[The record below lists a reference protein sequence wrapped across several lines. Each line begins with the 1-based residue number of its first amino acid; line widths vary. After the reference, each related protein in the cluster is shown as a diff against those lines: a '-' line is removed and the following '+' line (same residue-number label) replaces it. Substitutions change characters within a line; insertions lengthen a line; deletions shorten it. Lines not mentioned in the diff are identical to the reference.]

1 MSGHTPIE
9 GLRDGPALPVDPNV
23 NSSRSGSRPLLDL
36 VAGARP
42 NFIKLAP
49 VARALAETGRF
60 ELRLV
65 HTGQHYDP
73 NMSDVF
79 FVDLGIPF
87 PDVHL
92 EVGSGSHGVQTA
104 RILERYEA
112 LLLQR
117 PPAATVVF
125 GDVNSTIACALAATK
140 LGIPVVH
147 VEAGLRSD
155 DRSMPEEIN
164 RILTD
169 AIASLLCVSE
179 PSGAANLRRE
189 GVPESRIRQVGN
201 VMVDTLLRELPTA
214 RRTHVPG
221 VEALVGKPYGLVT
234 LHRPAN
240 VDEIDV
246 LRPLLAVLVELSQC
260 LPLVFP
266 VHPRT
271 RSILAQQELNLDLTA
286 NGTITLLSA
295 LPYHQHL
302 SLMASAAMVLTDSG
316 GMQEETSVLGVPCL
330 TLRESTERPVTIELG
345 TSRLVGRDPERI
357 RAAFHDVMAGA
368 WPQARPIP
376 LWDGRAACR
385 IAAAL
390 VDWLCD
396 SPRVPAGSATL
407 PPGGRS
413 ADDPG

>member
-1 MSGHTPIE
+1 MTDPLLLMGANVLPSGP
-9 GLRDGPALPVDPNV
+9 
-23 NSSRSGSRPLLDL
+23 GSRPLVDL

-42 NFIKLAP
+42 NFVKLSP
-49 VARALAETGRF
+49 VARALADTTCV
-60 ELRLV
+60 ELRVV
-65 HTGQHYDP
+65 HTGQHYDRT
-73 NMSDVF
+73 MSDVF
-79 FVDLGIPF
+79 FADLGIAR

-92 EVGSGSHGVQTA
+92 GVGSGSHGVQTA

-117 PPAATVVF
+117 TPAATVVF
-125 GDVNSTIACALAATK
+125 GDVNSTIACALAAAK

-147 VEAGLRSD
+147 VEAGLRSG

-179 PSGAANLRRE
+179 PSGAAHLRRE
-189 GVPESRIRQVGN
+189 GVPESRVRLVGN
-201 VMVDTLLRELPTA
+201 VMVDTLLRELPAA

-221 VEALVGKPYGLVT
+221 VETLAGRPFGLLT

-240 VDEIDV
+240 VDRVGV
-246 LRPLLAVLVELSQC
+246 LRKLVAVFVELSRS

-271 RSILAQQELNLDLTA
+271 REMLTRHALDVDLAA
-286 NGTITLLSA
+286 SGTVTLLPA
-295 LPYHQHL
+295 LPYRQHL
-302 SLMASAAMVLTDSG
+302 SLMASATLVLTDSG
-316 GMQEETSVLGVPCL
+316 GVQEETAVLGVPCL
-330 TLRESTERPVTIELG
+330 TLRDSTERPVTIELG

-357 RAAFHDVMAGA
+357 RAAFRDVMAGD
-368 WPQARPIP
+368 WPQARQIP

-385 IAAAL
+385 VAAAL
-390 VDWLCD
+390 VAWLRESPGLPAD
-396 SPRVPAGSATL
+396 SAPP
-407 PPGGRS
+407 PPGARG
-413 ADDPG
+413 ADDTA